1 MIDADAAVREIETLV
16 RELEQDG
23 QTERA
28 ARLAESV
35 SALLAQAPRKPT
47 STGELMTTGQAAE
60 ALGVRS
66 VNTIKRWVSDG
77 LLEGFQR
84 GGRILVSKSSVD
96 AVRDSGVVK
105 ARIDYDRRVDEA
117 LAAFGSDEEVD
128 PSEMR
133 AAWEG
138 RKPWEPQTQ
147 GHA

>member
-1 MIDADAAVREIETLV
+1 MIDADAAVRELETLV
-16 RELEQDG
+16 RELAQDG

-47 STGELMTTGQAAE
+47 SAGELMTTGQAAE

-96 AVRDSGVVK
+96 AMRDSRVVK

-138 RKPWEPQTQ
+138 RKPWGHQAQ
-147 GHA
+147 GHG